1 MTPWRRRGLPQR
13 PGLLVLVLA
22 AVLLLHTVLL
32 LQVDRQM
39 RAGAEAAD
47 QRPPRLMA
55 LYVRSLTPGDAP
67 AFDVA
72 PVVALPAAPRRTMAL
87 GDSLPLLPI
96 PAIEIAASTPAA
108 EDSLAAVADAP
119 ETESQA
125 ETEPEPSLAAAS
137 APAVTPLV
145 VASAASAS
153 SAASTQPFDWP
164 PSTRLRYVLTGNYR
178 GPIDGSAQ
186 VEWVRQ
192 GNRYQVH
199 LDVAIGLRFAPLI
212 SREMSSDGELGPTGL
227 VPRRYD
233 ERTRVLLGSPQLA
246 TLRFDGQQV
255 WLANGR
261 RMPQPAGV
269 QDSVSQFVQLTWR
282 FLQQPALLQ
291 AGQRLDVPLALP
303 RRVATWVYEV
313 QGPETLATPVGLVET
328 VHVQPRP
335 GSWRPGELAAEMW
348 FAPSLQYLP
357 VRIRIRQT
365 AENYVDL
372 LIDQLPQQALPA
384 VSLPLQ
390 R

>member
-1 MTPWRRRGLPQR
+1 
-13 PGLLVLVLA
+13 V
-22 AVLLLHTVLL
+22 AVLLLHAGLL
-32 LQVDRQM
+32 LEVDRQM
-39 RAGAEAAD
+39 RSGAEAAG
-47 QRPPRLMA
+47 QRPPRLSV
-55 LYVRSLTPGDAP
+55 LYVRTLQPSDAP
-67 AFDVA
+67 AFDAA
-72 PVVALPAAPRRTMAL
+72 PVVALPAAPQR
-87 GDSLPLLPI
+87 SLSWTDATLLLPI
-96 PAIEIAASTPAA
+96 PVIEIAASAPAA
-108 EDSLAAVADAP
+108 EDIR
-119 ETESQA
+119 TA
-125 ETEPEPSLAAAS
+125 EPDMPTPEPTSEPMSAAAS
-137 APAVTPLV
+137 APASAPVAVTATAAAPP
-145 VASAASAS
+145 ATSATSE
-153 SAASTQPFDWP
+153 STPAFDWP
-164 PSTRLRYVLTGNYR
+164 PSTRLRYVLTGHYR

-192 GNRYQVH
+192 GARYQVH
-199 LDVAIGLRFAPLI
+199 LDVAIGLSFAPLI
-212 SREMSSDGELGPTGL
+212 SREMSSDGELGPAGL

-233 ERTRVLLGSPQLA
+233 ERTRVLLAGPQLA

-261 RMPQPAGV
+261 RVPQPPGV

-291 AGQRLDVPLALP
+291 AGQRLEVPLALP

-313 QGPETLATPVGLVET
+313 RGAETLVTPVGLVDA

-357 VRIRIRQT
+357 VRIRIRQN

-372 LIDQLPQQALPA
+372 LIDQLPQQALPP
-384 VSLPLQ
+384 VSVPLQ